1 MFLSQKNEYKKK
13 KKNEYKKIYIS
24 KQKKKWS
31 ELHVVRARYCSE
43 LDVVE
48 ARYGQSQMWLKLDL
62 VKKTQVNSKLNLIKK
77 TD

>member
-1 MFLSQKNEYKKK
+1 MNIKKK
-13 KKNEYKKIYIS
+13 RKMNIKKYIY
-24 KQKKKWS
+24 QNKKKWS

-43 LDVVE
+43 IDVVE

-77 TD
+77 QIKNSYIF